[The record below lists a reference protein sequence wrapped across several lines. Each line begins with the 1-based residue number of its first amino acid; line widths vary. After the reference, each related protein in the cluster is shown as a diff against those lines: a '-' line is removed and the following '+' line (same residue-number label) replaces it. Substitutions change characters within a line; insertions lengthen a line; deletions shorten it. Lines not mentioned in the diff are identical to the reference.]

1 MGQLLN
7 IKGEVVHEWTQ
18 EEFDT
23 WREENYDEET
33 GLCDG
38 NELRFYDTDWADLSE
53 IQEEMGL
60 DNETMRIWKA

>member
-18 EEFDT
+18 EEFDA

-38 NELRFYDTDWADLSE
+38 YELRFYDADWADLSE

>member
-18 EEFDT
+18 EEFDA

-38 NELRFYDTDWADLSE
+38 N
-53 IQEEMGL
+53 
-60 DNETMRIWKA
+60 